1 MDLKIKGHVAIVT
14 GGGRGIGR
22 GIAHALGGEGCR
34 VVVLDRDAGPAEAVA
49 GEIEAAGGEAVAMT
63 ADVAAPASVAAV
75 TRAISDR
82 FGAIHI
88 LVNNAGFSR
97 DAPITEMTDQQWQEI
112 IGVCLSGPFYCSRA
126 VIPQM
131 IRQKYGRIINIGSRS
146 WMGNLKKANYS
157 AAKAGVIG
165 LSKTLAMEL
174 GPHGITVNVIAPGT
188 VETERY
194 KGTPNYAAQVVRAR
208 AAVTVGRLG
217 EPEDIGRGVLFY
229 AAADAGYIT
238 GDVMHM
244 TGGRFG

>member
-1 MDLKIKGHVAIVT
+1 MDLKIRGHVAMVT

-22 GIAHALGGEGCR
+22 GIAHALGAEGCK
-34 VVVLDRDAGPAEAVA
+34 VVVLDRDVGPAESVA
-49 GEIEAAGGEAVAMT
+49 AEIRAAGGEAA
-63 ADVAAPASVAAV
+63 ALSGDVADPASVSAFTEAALE
-75 TRAISDR
+75 R
-82 FGAIHI
+82 FGTVHI
-88 LVNNAGFSR
+88 LINNAGFSR
-97 DAPITEMTDQQWQEI
+97 DAPITEMTDGQWQEI
-112 IGVCLSGPFYCSRA
+112 IGVCLTGPFNCSRA
-126 VIPQM
+126 VAPAM

-146 WMGNLKKANYS
+146 WMGNEKKANYS

-165 LSKTLAMEL
+165 LSKALAIEL

-194 KGTPNYAAQVVRAR
+194 KGTPNYATQIVRAR

-217 EPEDIGRGVLFY
+217 EPEDIARGVLFY
-229 AAADAGYIT
+229 AAKDADYIT